1 MEYHCNGRDN
11 CRSMK
16 VNTYVYVTYTYTESA
31 SDYTN
36 KGTDA
41 TKHIILKLLQI
52 SIFHRAVSENSE
64 HQEKPYCKEVKSYT
78 ITKTILTLIR
88 HY

>member
-1 MEYHCNGRDN
+1 MASTIKDYCGCPHITNKRFQESDLSVQLPVTSAIKFMEYHSNGRDN

-16 VNTYVYVTYTYTESA
+16 VNTYAYATYTYTESA

-41 TKHIILKLLQI
+41 TKHIILKPLQI
-52 SIFHRAVSENSE
+52 
-64 HQEKPYCKEVKSYT
+64 
-78 ITKTILTLIR
+78 
-88 HY
+88 